1 MKKTDHGYWA
11 VIMAFDH
18 LPDKKIDTAEAK
30 KLVAEFSSLGHGA
43 LSISYFQAFKLL
55 TFE

>member
-1 MKKTDHGYWA
+1 
-11 VIMAFDH
+11 MAFDH